1 MKEADVN
8 ILLLLKGWNGKVVK
22 SLMII
27 VRELVGKQMA
37 RICSKK
43 SLLEMIKKEEGLF
56 DE

>member
-43 SLLEMIKKEEGLF
+43 SLLETIKKEEGLF